1 MYIYVCA
8 CIYIHYII
16 ILYGTYFT
24 SYIYICIYVYIHYM
38 LSCIYMCVY
47 IYLYMYIC
55 YMYMCIHACIRY
67 ANFSIHIYLLY
78 TSFTLFFSPYP
89 TRFSLHVHAACYFTC
104 ISIFYFLATIHL
116 RARSTEFHKTNS
128 SHKYLCIY

>member
-1 MYIYVCA
+1 MFMCVYVCIYIYIHYMVHILHHTYIYVC
-8 CIYIHYII
+8 
-16 ILYGTYFT
+16 
-24 SYIYICIYVYIHYM
+24 VYIHYM
-38 LSCIYMCVY
+38 LSCIYMCVYIY

-67 ANFSIHIYLLY
+67 ANLSIHIYSLY
-78 TSFTLFFSPYP
+78 TSFALFFSPYP

-104 ISIFYFLATIHL
+104 ISIFYFLATIHI

-128 SHKYLCIY
+128 SHKYSCVY